1 MEMCWTWNNLPHT
14 HTNCCNLCHLK
25 RPQSKQKQASS
36 TDDLQYF
43 GMLAVFRLEDT
54 MKQFS
59 PQLWLKAAEVTC
71 LIWQHQSF
79 GTGVCADE
87 LAAAAAGRRAQSPFQ
102 GAPLPLRGIPT
113 DGAGVLRTEADTALL
128 ASTKL
133 HEFAPW
139 RASLQLLTM
148 STSVK
153 HRFFFI
159 PLKTFM
165 FIFFSLTCTLH
176 LWLQITTLLPF
187 SGEGVA
193 SFSLNN

>member
-1 MEMCWTWNNLPHT
+1 MSPKKATEQTEAGKLH
-14 HTNCCNLCHLK
+14 
-25 RPQSKQKQASS
+25 RY
-36 TDDLQYF
+36 LQYF

-59 PQLWLKAAEVTC
+59 PQLWLKAAEVMC

-87 LAAAAAGRRAQSPFQ
+87 LTAAAAGRRAQSPFQ

-165 FIFFSLTCTLH
+165 FIFFFPNLH
-176 LWLQITTLLPF
+176 TAPMVTNYH
-187 SGEGVA
+187 
-193 SFSLNN
+193 SFTIFWWRSRILFPQ